1 MPPRDVAAALLVA
14 LLWGLQFVTS
24 KVGVAAFPPLLFV
37 ALRFAL
43 VAALLLPF
51 VGRPSRRDLRVAATL
66 SVFFG
71 SLCFGL
77 FFTGLRL
84 GTAGLSAALSQLMT
98 PFAILFAVP
107 VLGERP
113 GSRVL
118 TGVGIAFGGVAMALA
133 GPGGGAPPLAALL
146 VAGGAAAQGLG
157 TALLRRL
164 GPVPPLR
171 LLAYVAL
178 FAVPQLTLASA
189 LIEGGQAVALV
200 HASPRAWASL
210 AYAALFGAILAFG
223 LWFRLVG
230 RHPLARVAPFAL
242 LQTPFGIAAGVL
254 ILGEPL
260 NASLV
265 AGALVC
271 MAGVAFTQVAP
282 GGTPARLIPSS
293 RVEPARCP
301 MRPR

>member
-1 MPPRDVAAALLVA
+1 MPPLDVAAALAVA

-24 KVGVAAFPPLLFV
+24 KVGVAAVPPLLFV
-37 ALRFAL
+37 ALRFAA

-51 VGRPSRRDLRVAATL
+51 AGRPSRRDLRAAGVL

-77 FFTGLRL
+77 FFSGLRL

-107 VLGERP
+107 LLGERP
-113 GSRVL
+113 SRRALV
-118 TGVGIAFGGVAMALA
+118 GVAVAFGGVAIAL
-133 GPGGGAPPLAALL
+133 GRPGDAPPLAVLL

-164 GPVPPLR
+164 GPVPPMR
-171 LLAYVAL
+171 LLAYMSLLA
-178 FAVPQLTLASA
+178 APQLALASA
-189 LIEGGQAVALV
+189 LIEHGQTGALRGAP
-200 HASPRAWASL
+200 ASAWASL
-210 AYAALFGAILAFG
+210 AYAVLFGAIAAFG

-254 ILGEPL
+254 LLGEPL
-260 NASLV
+260 SATLV

-271 MAGVAFTQVAP
+271 MAGVALSQAV
-282 GGTPARLIPSS
+282 PADEHARFARPS
-293 RVEPARCP
+293 RPEPARCP
-301 MRPR
+301 TRP

>member
-1 MPPRDVAAALLVA
+1 MPPLDVAAALAVA

-24 KVGVAAFPPLLFV
+24 KVGVAAVPPLLFV
-37 ALRFAL
+37 ALRFAA

-51 VGRPSRRDLRVAATL
+51 AGRPSRRDLRAAGVL

-77 FFTGLRL
+77 FFSGLRL

-107 VLGERP
+107 LLGERP
-113 GSRVL
+113 SRRALV
-118 TGVGIAFGGVAMALA
+118 GVAVAFGGVAIAL
-133 GPGGGAPPLAALL
+133 GRPGDAPPLAALL

-164 GPVPPLR
+164 GPVPPMR
-171 LLAYVAL
+171 LLAYMSLLA
-178 FAVPQLTLASA
+178 APQLALASA
-189 LIEGGQAVALV
+189 LIEHGQAGALRGAP
-200 HASPRAWASL
+200 ASAWASL
-210 AYAALFGAILAFG
+210 AYAVLFGAIAAFG

-254 ILGEPL
+254 LLGEPL
-260 NASLV
+260 SATLV

-271 MAGVAFTQVAP
+271 MAGVALSQAV
-282 GGTPARLIPSS
+282 PADEHARFARPSCP
-293 RVEPARCP
+293 EPARCP
-301 MRPR
+301 TRPS